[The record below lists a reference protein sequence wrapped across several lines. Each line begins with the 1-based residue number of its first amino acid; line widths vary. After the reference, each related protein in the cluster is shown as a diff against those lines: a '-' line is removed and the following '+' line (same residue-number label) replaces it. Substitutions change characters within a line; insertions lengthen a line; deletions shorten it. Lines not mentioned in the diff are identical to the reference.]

1 MNLSQRV
8 KENFNTAI
16 QLQVESLTLLA
27 EPIAQS
33 AELIVQ
39 RLLEGG
45 KILSCGNGG
54 AGNNA
59 RHFCALMINRYQRE
73 RPGLPALSL
82 NNDTD
87 TLTSITS
94 DYDYDEIFAKQVRTL
109 GHPGDILLVVTA
121 DGAAENINTAAQAAR
136 ERDMLIIALNGGT
149 GGRLANILQAGDIEL
164 RVAATAEPRIQEVH
178 LLIIHS
184 LCDLIDHQ
192 LLGG

>member
-136 ERDMLIIALNGGT
+136 ERDMLIIALNGGN